1 MIKSIDNMNLDLEI
15 KKVLSVNDITSER
28 NLVLTKKQ
36 AIQLIENK
44 NLLLKQ
50 LNRFEIYNN
59 VNYLI
64 QNFYKSSFIDCDNYY
79 EIVNALIETFYL
91 YQSEFDNFL
100 NDDEIIDY
108 IKNSFDGVCEGSIEI
123 LQDFCLNELKNKL
136 ESDKFYE

>member
-36 AIQLIENK
+36 AIQL
-44 NLLLKQ
+44 
-50 LNRFEIYNN
+50 NRFEIYNN

-64 QNFYKSSFIDCDNYY
+64 QNFYESSFIDCDNYY